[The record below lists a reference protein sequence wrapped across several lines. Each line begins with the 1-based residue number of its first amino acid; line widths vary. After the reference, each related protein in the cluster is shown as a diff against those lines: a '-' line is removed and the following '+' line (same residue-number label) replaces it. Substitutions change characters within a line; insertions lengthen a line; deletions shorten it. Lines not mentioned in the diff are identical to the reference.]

1 MSERQLRWLAARVES
16 VGAEQQLSLFLPS
29 FVRFTPLPE
38 HPVIHIKT
46 PSGIAC
52 PYAIVSIDDVA
63 QRIVVTALPQDKATA
78 SVADGKTCDSQTTL
92 SSTTQGNAVSD
103 ASMGDMQLVSDA
115 STEDMQLVSDA
126 STGNRQSPRDVSDTT
141 SQTWFQEG
149 DILEVTAPFSQ
160 PQAHE
165 DIDFYV
171 TLARKGITL
180 AIPKGVSISDVMREH
195 HLHVNT
201 SCEYG
206 VCGTCYTTVLSGE
219 IIHEDTYLMDD
230 EKNQQDCMMICVSRG
245 KPGTTIILDL

>member
-16 VGAEQQLSLFLPS
+16 VGSEQQLSLFLPS

-46 PSGIAC
+46 PAGIAC
-52 PYAIVSIDDVA
+52 PYAIVSIDDKA
-63 QRIVVTALPQDKATA
+63 QRIVVAALPQNKEVT
-78 SVADGKTCDSQTTL
+78 SVTDGKACDSQTML

-103 ASMGDMQLVSDA
+103 V
-115 STEDMQLVSDA
+115 
-126 STGNRQSPRDVSDTT
+126 STGNRPLVSDTSTGSRPSPRDVSDTT